1 MSASSL
7 LKAESLSAG
16 YGDMT
21 VLHDVGLTAAVGTV
35 TAVAGSN
42 GAGKTTLLKTLLGT
56 LAATR
61 GSILLDGQDVTR
73 SSVVA
78 RIGLGMGL
86 VPEGRGLFGTMS
98 VYDNLRLGGR
108 AGGLRG
114 HALRSAIDEV
124 LEVFPALTQKLRA
137 PAGSLSGGQ
146 QQMVSVGRTLVARP
160 RVVLLDEPSMGLA
173 PKVWADLLSLVRQL
187 ADDGRAIVLA
197 EQKIRP
203 VLAMSDSCLVLRR
216 GRVVFDGPA
225 GGEDAERSI
234 NDAYMELESTG
245 VHTGD

>member
-1 MSASSL
+1 MTAPPL
-7 LKAESLSAG
+7 LKAEALSAG

-21 VLHDVGLTAAVGTV
+21 VLHNVSLAAAVGTV

-42 GAGKTTLLKTLLGT
+42 GAGKTTLLKTLLGALT
-56 LAATR
+56 ATR

-86 VPEGRGLFGTMS
+86 VPEGRGLFGSMS

-108 AGGLRG
+108 AGGLRRN
-114 HALRSAIDEV
+114 ALRGAIDEV

-173 PKVWADLLSLVRQL
+173 PKVWADLLNLVRQL
-187 ADDGRAIVLA
+187 ADDGRAVVLA

-216 GRVVFDGPA
+216 GSVVFDGPA
-225 GGEDAERSI
+225 AGDDAERSI
-234 NDAYMELESTG
+234 NDAYLELDPTG
-245 VHTGD
+245 VQSDD